1 MKKNCYPPLVVE
13 VEFYLEQSIAV
24 GSTNLTFGGRDP
36 EDNVPLINDDY
47 ETSGSY
53 GWETE
58 IF

>member
-1 MKKNCYPPLVVE
+1 MKKKYYPPLVVE

-24 GSTNLTFGGRDP
+24 GSTNLKFGGRNS